1 MKKILFLSVLVS
13 LSASAQDKSSYHL
26 FNPTPKERMREFATE
41 RPTKGAA
48 STTVDAGHW
57 QIESEILNF
66 SEDGSG
72 RNEVRT
78 LTLLSTILRLGLLND
93 LEVQVEIDPFIEEVT
108 DNDGPNRRTVNGV
121 GQTALRF
128 KQNLIGN
135 DQGSVSVALQPGVVF
150 ATAKEEFRAHE
161 RVEGSLALP
170 FNWNLSSLWSIN
182 GMVQYDN
189 INSDPDLAHQSNVQ
203 TMVGVGRSISEHYNL
218 QFEIYNN
225 YKNNPEWTNETTLDF
240 AVQYSLNEMT
250 KLDAGTFI
258 GLSPEATDGEYFV
271 GASMRF

>member
-1 MKKILFLSVLVS
+1 MKKIIFLCSLLS
-13 LSASAQDKSSYHL
+13 LSALAQEKSSYHL
-26 FNPTPKERMREFATE
+26 FNPTPKERMRDFSTE

-72 RNEVRT
+72 RDETRT
-78 LTLLSTILRLGLLND
+78 LTLLSTIIRLGLLNS
-93 LEVQVEIDPFIEEVT
+93 LEAQVEIDPFIEQVV
-108 DNDGPNRRTVNGV
+108 DNDGPNRQTINGV
-121 GQTALRF
+121 GQTSFRL

-135 DQGSVSVALQPGVVF
+135 DSGSVSISLQPGVVF
-150 ATAKEEFRAHE
+150 ATAKEELRAHE

-170 FNWNLSSLWSIN
+170 FNWNISSLWSLN

-189 INSDPDLAHQSNVQ
+189 INNDSELSHQSNVQ
-203 TMVGVGRSISEHYNL
+203 TMVGIGRSLFENYNL
-218 QFEIYNN
+218 QLEIFNN
-225 YKNNPEWTNETTLDF
+225 YKNNPEWTNETTLDL
-240 AVQYSLNEMT
+240 AIQYTLNEMT

-258 GLSPEATDGEYFV
+258 GLSPEATDAEYFV
-271 GASMRF
+271 GASLRF